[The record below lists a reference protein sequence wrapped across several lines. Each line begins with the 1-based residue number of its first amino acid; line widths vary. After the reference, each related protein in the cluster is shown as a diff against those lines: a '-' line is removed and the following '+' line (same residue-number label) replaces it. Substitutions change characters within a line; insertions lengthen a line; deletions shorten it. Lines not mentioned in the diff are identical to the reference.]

1 MHRYCVSTSDLTTEG
16 AAFHTSA
23 EHRPEHIPTMASTS
37 REDVPTV
44 QPRQQVS
51 DNSFSI
57 KNILNIPEE
66 PRDECAQV
74 LNREENC
81 PMFGFPIVP
90 QVIRPVAQFN
100 MEGALSPMYNTT
112 QWLSAARH
120 FPPWLLGT
128 CFMRFLPGK

>member
-1 MHRYCVSTSDLTTEG
+1 
-16 AAFHTSA
+16 
-23 EHRPEHIPTMASTS
+23 MASIS
-37 REDVPTV
+37 REGVPTV

-57 KNILNIPEE
+57 KNILNLPEE
-66 PRDECAQV
+66 PGEDECARV

-81 PMFGFPIVP
+81 PVFGFPIVP
-90 QVIRPVAQFN
+90 QAIRPVAFN
-100 MEGALSPMYNTT
+100 MDESLSPMYSTA

-128 CFMRFLPGK
+128 RFMRFLPGE

>member
-57 KNILNIPEE
+57 KNILNLPEE

-81 PMFGFPIVP
+81 PVFGFPIVP
-90 QVIRPVAQFN
+90 QVIRPVARFN

-112 QWLSAARH
+112 QWLSAARY

-128 CFMRFLPGK
+128 RFMRFLPGK